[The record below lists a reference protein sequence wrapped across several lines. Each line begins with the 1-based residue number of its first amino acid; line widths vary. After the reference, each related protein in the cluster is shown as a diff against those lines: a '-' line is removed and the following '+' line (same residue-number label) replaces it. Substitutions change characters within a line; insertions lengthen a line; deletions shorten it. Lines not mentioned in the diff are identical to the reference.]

1 MKIDLPILHQSPYF
15 LDPFFTVVTAEI
27 VDVAPHLSDV
37 ATFAVH
43 ASDTLSA
50 SGYVVSNV
58 ETGQAVTHLSSKRG
72 AIKEAREFLVT
83 KTRSDIEYG
92 YAAAPDEAKL

>member
-50 SGYVVSNV
+50 IGYVVSNV
-58 ETGQAVTHLSSKRG
+58 ETGQRVTDRNSKRG
-72 AIKEAREFLVT
+72 AIKVARDFLAT
-83 KTRSDIEYG
+83 KTHADIEYG
-92 YAAAPDEAKL
+92 YAIAPDKARL